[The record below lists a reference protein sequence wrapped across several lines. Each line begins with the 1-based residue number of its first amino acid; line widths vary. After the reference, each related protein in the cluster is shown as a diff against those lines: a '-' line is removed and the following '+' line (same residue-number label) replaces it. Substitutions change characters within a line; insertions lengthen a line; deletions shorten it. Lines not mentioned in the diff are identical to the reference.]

1 MAKAGARVQE
11 EGLARR
17 IWHSVFRGPFRP
29 DSNSDRARIVLGNL
43 ILHFRPVRTPAK
55 TLPFT
60 HTWGLGGM
68 SATLFLLLVLTGIPL
83 MFVYEPS
90 PGYAWDSVLSIRNN
104 VFFGNLVRSIHYWS
118 ANFLVALLLLHIA
131 RVYFT
136 AAYHA
141 PRQFNWVIGLT
152 LFGCVL
158 VSSFTG
164 YLLPWDQLS
173 YWAVTIVTGMLAY
186 IPFAGEWLQQ
196 LVRGGTEI
204 GPATL
209 VNFYT
214 LHTTL
219 VPVSIVLLMALHF
232 WRVRRAKGVV
242 IPRAPGEPV
251 DENPEMVHALPH
263 LFTRELAAGLV
274 LVAFVL
280 VTAFAFNAPHG
291 EPANPGMSPDPARA
305 PWYFMGFQEMLIH
318 FDPLFAVLVI
328 PLLATIG
335 LLMIP
340 YVNYDTDTSGIFMMS
355 HRGRRVCSIA
365 ALTSAVL
372 TPLAVVVDEF
382 APGFA
387 TWLPSLPPAIN
398 QGLFPAG
405 LVALFIAGFYAF
417 TRRRLGANTNEAVQ
431 GVAVL
436 ASVAFVI
443 LTIVGFWFRGSGM
456 ALVWPWG
463 S

>member
-1 MAKAGARVQE
+1 MAQAGGRGQE

-29 DSNSDRARIVLGNL
+29 NSNSDRARIVLGNL
-43 ILHFRPVRTPAK
+43 ILHFRPVRAPAK
-55 TLPFT
+55 TLPYT

-90 PGYAWDSVLSIRNN
+90 PGYAWESVLSIRNQ
-104 VFFGNLVRSIHYWS
+104 VFFGNLVRAIHYWS

-136 AAYHA
+136 GAYHA
-141 PRQFNWVIGLT
+141 PRQFNWVVGLT
-152 LFGCVL
+152 LLGCVL
-158 VSSFTG
+158 ASNFTG

-186 IPFAGEWLQQ
+186 IPFAGGALQGM
-196 LVRGGTEI
+196 VRGGAEI

-214 LHTTL
+214 LHTTV
-219 VPVSIVLLMALHF
+219 VPVLIVLLMALHF
-232 WRVRRAKGVV
+232 WRVRKARGVV
-242 IPRAPGEPV
+242 VPRAPGEPV
-251 DENPEMVHALPH
+251 DKNPEMVHALPH
-263 LFTRELAAGLV
+263 LLMRELAAGLA
-274 LVAFVL
+274 LVAFVML
-280 VTAFAFNAPHG
+280 MSLLFNAPHG

-305 PWYFMGFQEMLIH
+305 PWYFMGFQELLIH
-318 FDPLFAVLVI
+318 FDPLFAILVL
-328 PLLATIG
+328 PLTATIG
-335 LLMIP
+335 LLLIP
-340 YVNYDTDTSGIFMMS
+340 YLKYDADTSGIFMMS
-355 HRGRRVCSIA
+355 HRGRRVSAIA
-365 ALTSAVL
+365 ATTAAVI
-372 TPLAVVVDEF
+372 TPLLVVADEF
-382 APGFA
+382 LPGFA
-387 TWLPSLPPAIN
+387 AGLPTLPTTVS
-398 QGLFPAG
+398 QGLLPAG
-405 LVALFIAGFYAF
+405 LLLVFAGGFYAF
-417 TRRRLGANTNEAVQ
+417 TRRRLGANNNEAVQ
-431 GVAVL
+431 GIFVL

-463 S
+463 A